1 MPDQPIPTPP
11 SPGPAQHSAPDRA
24 SSKGRAPGARKY
36 TTKACQECRR
46 RRAKCGGE
54 KPACTRCQR
63 RGIECAYA
71 VDEDHRGTAPKS
83 YVRLLQSRIH
93 LLEQVLW
100 LHSIDLDASVA
111 HLMAQSSRNGHGSD
125 MPTMSSSV
133 SAGISSSE
141 FDKLCYE
148 FEGALILDD
157 SGDINCDAEASYFGP
172 TSGRLELPVAQDEPE
187 QLVKTPAK
195 PFVRDISMM
204 NAYIVDDSLMQFQD
218 LYLPVQ
224 PSPSITP
231 PSLTSRSPAA
241 PTPETLTSDELQSHL
256 VDLYFAW
263 DNPWHNILNEG
274 RFRYAMKHNTKC
286 FSLLLLNSVLAMG
299 SRYSDRIDVR
309 SDPAD
314 GNTAGQPYL
323 EVAEKLIQ
331 KELHHPR
338 MATVQSL
345 AIMGVLYAAMGR
357 DACGYLHQGMAN
369 RLALDMGLNIDPIT
383 LTGSQI
389 MSDEDAHCRRQLY
402 WALYCLD
409 KQSAIYTGRVCTMLD
424 SQACVN
430 YPSGPELETS
440 LPNLKE
446 PAFKSH
452 TPLLRALSTLSQMLE
467 KVLLHLYSP
476 RRSNQQPKRIAFFD
490 CSRLAMR
497 TWYYALP
504 AELKVERTGNNN
516 YPAAYMLGM
525 LYHTSVILLAKPFL
539 KALDSTNP
547 TTDNFQANT
556 SSPSP
561 QLSDQEREAMHLKAK
576 VICDE
581 AAREI
586 CVLGAKYRK
595 VFGSF
600 RKCPPTAN
608 HSILQ
613 AALVTLQIH
622 TLADDQANKRGKLS
636 LENYLKTLKELSQSW
651 SPPRR
656 YWSSV
661 SRLVQARL
669 SAATGGA
676 STALPHATEDAN
688 ATQHGERIPGNE
700 FMAAHEPSYNGD
712 DAEMIQSWIGA
723 FYEEG
728 GFEAYLNS
736 GSGDTAD
743 DHHMFMDVLH
753 EMGRESNTTD
763 SSRDNHL

>member
-1 MPDQPIPTPP
+1 M
-11 SPGPAQHSAPDRA
+11 
-24 SSKGRAPGARKY
+24 
-36 TTKACQECRR
+36 
-46 RRAKCGGE
+46 
-54 KPACTRCQR
+54 
-63 RGIECAYA
+63 
-71 VDEDHRGTAPKS
+71 
-83 YVRLLQSRIH
+83 
-93 LLEQVLW
+93 LW

-157 SGDINCDAEASYFGP
+157 SGDINCDAEARYFGP

-187 QLVKTPAK
+187 QLVKAPAK

-688 ATQHGERIPGNE
+688 ATQHAERIPGNE

-763 SSRDNHL
+763 SSRGNHL

>member
-1 MPDQPIPTPP
+1 
-11 SPGPAQHSAPDRA
+11 
-24 SSKGRAPGARKY
+24 
-36 TTKACQECRR
+36 
-46 RRAKCGGE
+46 
-54 KPACTRCQR
+54 
-63 RGIECAYA
+63 
-71 VDEDHRGTAPKS
+71 
-83 YVRLLQSRIH
+83 
-93 LLEQVLW
+93 
-100 LHSIDLDASVA
+100 
-111 HLMAQSSRNGHGSD
+111 
-125 MPTMSSSV
+125 MSSSV

-157 SGDINCDAEASYFGP
+157 SGDINCDAEARYFGP

-187 QLVKTPAK
+187 HLVKTPKK
-195 PFVRDISMM
+195 PFVRDISML

-231 PSLTSRSPAA
+231 PSLTSHSPAA
-241 PTPETLTSDELQSHL
+241 PTPETFTSDELQSHL

-286 FSLLLLNSVLAMG
+286 FSPVLLNSVLAMG

-314 GNTAGQPYL
+314 GNTAGRPYL
-323 EVAEKLIQ
+323 EVAEKLLQ
-331 KELHHPR
+331 KELQHPR
-338 MATVQSL
+338 IATVQSL

-383 LTGSQI
+383 LTGSQSI
-389 MSDEDAHCRRQLY
+389 LPYIRDAFAPC
-402 WALYCLD
+402 W
-409 KQSAIYTGRVCTMLD
+409 T
-424 SQACVN
+424 
-430 YPSGPELETS
+430 
-440 LPNLKE
+440 LK
-446 PAFKSH
+446 P
-452 TPLLRALSTLSQMLE
+452 
-467 KVLLHLYSP
+467 V
-476 RRSNQQPKRIAFFD
+476 
-490 CSRLAMR
+490 

-504 AELKVERTGNNN
+504 AELKVERIGNNN

-547 TTDNFQANT
+547 TTDNFQANN

-561 QLSDQEREAMHLKAK
+561 QLSNQEREAMHLKAK
-576 VICDE
+576 VLCDE
-581 AAREI
+581 AAKEI

-613 AALVTLQIH
+613 AALVTLQTH
-622 TLADDQANKRGKLS
+622 TLADDPANKRGKLS
-636 LENYLKTLKELSQSW
+636 LENYLQTLKELSQSW

-669 SAATGGA
+669 SAATGAA
-676 STALPHATEDAN
+676 STALLYTTEDAN
-688 ATQHGERIPGNE
+688 ATQHGEGMPANE
-700 FMAAHEPSYNGD
+700 FMAAHEPPYNGD

-728 GFEAYLNS
+728 GLEAYLNS
-736 GSGDTAD
+736 GPGDTAD

-763 SSRDNHL
+763 SSRDSHQ